1 METNSAPHEVNR
13 AADGT
18 ITVPKVQEEVR
29 VEVREVETGG
39 VRVHKTVNEQPHQI
53 DEHLLRDEV
62 DVKHVPIDRIV
73 SLSEA
78 PSARQ
83 EGDTLIVPILEEVL
97 VVEKRCRIKEE
108 IHITR
113 SQRTEHHVETVVLR
127 SEDVTIERFGQSP
140 DLANHSTTRR

>member
-1 METNSAPHEVNR
+1 METNSADR
-13 AADGT
+13 AADGS
-18 ITVPKVQEEVR
+18 ITVPKLQEELR
-29 VEVREVETGG
+29 VEVREVDTGG
-39 VRVHKTVNEQPHQI
+39 VRVHKTVNEQAHQI
-53 DEHLLRDEV
+53 DEHLLRDDV
-62 DVKHVPIDRIV
+62 DVRHVPIDRIV

-78 PSARQ
+78 PVARQ

>member
-1 METNSAPHEVNR
+1 METNSA
-13 AADGT
+13 GT
-18 ITVPKVQEEVR
+18 SPGDTLVIPRVQEEVR
-29 VEVREVETGG
+29 VEIREVETGG

-53 DEHLLRDEV
+53 DEQLFYEEV
-62 DVKHVPIDRIV
+62 DVKHVPIDKIV
-73 SLSEA
+73 SLSDA
-78 PSARQ
+78 PQARH

-127 SEDVTIERFGQSP
+127 SEDITIERFGGSP
-140 DLANHSTTRR
+140 DLANNSTTRR

>member
-1 METNSAPHEVNR
+1 METNSADRVT
-13 AADGT
+13 DGT
-18 ITVPKVQEEVR
+18 ITVPKVQEELR
-29 VEVREVETGG
+29 VEVREVDTGG
-39 VRVHKTVNEQPHQI
+39 VRVHKTVNEQPQQI
-53 DEHLLRDEV
+53 EEHLRREEV

-113 SQRTEHHVETVVLR
+113 SQRTERHVETVVLR

-140 DLANHSTTRR
+140 DLANHATTRR